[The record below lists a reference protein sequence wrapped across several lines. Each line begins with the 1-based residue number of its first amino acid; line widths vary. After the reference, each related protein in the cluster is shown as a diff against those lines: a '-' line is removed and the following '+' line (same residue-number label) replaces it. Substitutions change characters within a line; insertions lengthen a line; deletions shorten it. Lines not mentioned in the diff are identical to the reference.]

1 MCSVFVKV
9 FAVAYLWTKAL
20 VAVGI
25 DDDKYSVLLI

>member
-9 FAVAYLWTKAL
+9 FAVAYLLTKAL
-20 VAVGI
+20 VVVGV